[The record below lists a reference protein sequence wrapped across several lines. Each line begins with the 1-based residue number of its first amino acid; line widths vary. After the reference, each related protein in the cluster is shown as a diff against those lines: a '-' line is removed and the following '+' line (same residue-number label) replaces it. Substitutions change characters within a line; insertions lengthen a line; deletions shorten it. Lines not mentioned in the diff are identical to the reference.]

1 MLSINCFIFSVSEIK
16 WQPSCISWPNC
27 HFCLFETASSSYMHI
42 KVIYYIKFIYEHE
55 QIGCCVLH
63 DHQGYKGNISP
74 TQLPPNSYFFNTSD
88 SPLFSGTGLRCCW
101 SAGQEHC
108 GSPPECGR
116 HTHSSSVRTGAGAGS
131 WLLMWSA
138 WSPRPGCRSGLRV
151 ESEGSPA
158 ELEKKKDSLTLT
170 LKETVM

>member
-1 MLSINCFIFSVSEIK
+1 MVAIMYFL
-16 WQPSCISWPNC
+16 
-27 HFCLFETASSSYMHI
+27 
-42 KVIYYIKFIYEHE
+42 
-55 QIGCCVLH
+55 
-63 DHQGYKGNISP
+63 
-74 TQLPPNSYFFNTSD
+74 TQLSSLPLWNWYTKQHLWFSWYLNLLQLPFINITKLFAVFCTITRVKMASHHPRTLPKKTSY

-101 SAGQEHC
+101 SAGQGHC

-138 WSPRPGCRSGLRV
+138 WSLRQGCRSGLRV

-158 ELEKKKDSLTLT
+158 ELEKKDSWTFSL
-170 LKETVM
+170 